1 MQKIK
6 LLLVDDHSVVREG
19 LRMLLGA
26 EPDFEIVGEAT
37 SGRQAYELVRQLS
50 PHVVVMDLAMPLLNG
65 MEASRQI
72 SSAFSN
78 SKVVVLSSYL
88 DDEHVR
94 QALAAGAAGYVVKNA
109 AASDLVQA
117 IRQVHTGNA
126 YFSQVIA
133 RRVNRMHSAIATPE
147 QEQLAPTP
155 PPVELSR
162 REAEVL
168 QLIAEGFPNKLI
180 ADELKLSVKTIE
192 KHRQSLMEKL
202 NLHCIADLV
211 RHAITHGVIEGVPV
225 RKVLRSP

>member
-6 LLLVDDHSVVREG
+6 LLLVDDHSVVRQG

-37 SGRQAYELVRQLS
+37 SGRQAYQLVQELS
-50 PHVVVMDLAMPLLNG
+50 PNVVIMDLAMPLLNG
-65 MEASRQI
+65 MEATRQI
-72 SSAFSN
+72 ASAFPA
-78 SKVVVLSSYL
+78 SKVVALSSYQ
-88 DDEHVR
+88 DTEHVR
-94 QALAAGAAGYVVKNA
+94 QALAAGAAGYVLKNA
-109 AASDLVQA
+109 AASDLVEA
-117 IRQVHTGNA
+117 VREVSKGEA
-126 YFSQVIA
+126 YFSPIIA
-133 RRVNRMHSAIATPE
+133 RRIQRMHTTLGQPESEQVPTP
-147 QEQLAPTP
+147 P

-180 ADELKLSVKTIE
+180 ADELQLSVKTVE

-211 RHAITHGVIEGVPV
+211 RHAVAHGVIEGVPIK
-225 RKVLRSP
+225 RVLTSL